1 MRGRRRKRQAAATI
15 ALTTTV
21 TLAIGTAFAPTAE
34 ALGYRGRLLKMINN
48 TRENHDLRQLRIDR
62 SFSRDAVR
70 HTRRMVKAN
79 DVFDPPNL
87 DTFLSDEPWE
97 RIGASVSGCAGS
109 VRGLHRAWMRHASH
123 RVIMLEP
130 KLRRIGIG
138 VIEDRS
144 KNICGRGSIWA
155 TELFYG

>member
-1 MRGRRRKRQAAATI
+1 MPGSHGNRRAAVVIVLVTS
-15 ALTTTV
+15 LT
-21 TLAIGTAFAPTAE
+21 LFLEAASAQTANAV
-34 ALGYRGRLLKMINN
+34 GYRGRLLKMINN
-48 TRENHDLRQLRIDR
+48 VRERNDLRELRIDR

-87 DTFLSDEPWE
+87 ATFLSDEPWR
-97 RIGASVSGCAGS
+97 RIGASVSGCASS
-109 VRGLHRAWMRHASH
+109 VRGVHRAWMRHTAH

-138 VIEDRS
+138 VIRDRS
-144 KNICGRGSIWA
+144 RNICGRGSFWA